1 MPSTAE
7 YALFSARAY
16 DMIPRDQF
24 RKRLSDRW
32 RLFPVDS
39 RLREN
44 PVTGFRA
51 RVYHNEAMRELVIA
65 FAGTQLND
73 WGDWG
78 AIWAMT
84 NRHEPPQFNDA
95 LALYRE
101 VQRQF
106 EQKVPRPIFLSQ
118 ATPWAVRSAQYMA
131 IRARGCRAEPS
142 GHRASWKRLGSLTGD
157 YDAIYPYPVINHVAR
172 HDDVG

>member
-16 DMIPRDQF
+16 EMIPRDQF
-24 RKRLSDRW
+24 RQRIGDRW
-32 RLFPVDS
+32 RLFPVHS

-65 FAGTQLND
+65 FAGTHLND
-73 WGDWG
+73 RGDWG

-95 LALYRE
+95 LALYRD
-101 VQRQF
+101 VQRQL
-106 EQKVPRPIFLSQ
+106 EKKIPRPTYPSP
-118 ATPWAVRSAQYMA
+118 ATPSAVRWRSTWPSPPGAA
-131 IRARGCRAEPS
+131 APKPS
-142 GHRASWKRLGSLTGD
+142 GRRAS
-157 YDAIYPYPVINHVAR
+157 
-172 HDDVG
+172 

>member
-7 YALFSARAY
+7 NALFSARAY
-16 DMIPRDQF
+16 DMIPRGSIPAKDF
-24 RKRLSDRW
+24 RTAGGSFR
-32 RLFPVDS
+32 VDS

-84 NRHEPPQFNDA
+84 
-95 LALYRE
+95 
-101 VQRQF
+101 
-106 EQKVPRPIFLSQ
+106 K
-118 ATPWAVRSAQYMA
+118 
-131 IRARGCRAEPS
+131 RA
-142 GHRASWKRLGSLTGD
+142 
-157 YDAIYPYPVINHVAR
+157 
-172 HDDVG
+172 